1 MEGSSGRRLLA
12 FTITLSAPAAQL
24 VTIRWGTVNG
34 TATAGRDYVAAA
46 GFVTF
51 APGQTQRTVGVWVLA
66 DRVRE
71 AHERFR
77 VNLATP
83 VNAAISPT
91 AGFATGLI
99 VNDDG
104 LTRAQLAAA
113 FATLEAFNRDAK
125 RRT

>member
-1 MEGSSGRRLLA
+1 
-12 FTITLSAPAAQL
+12 
-24 VTIRWGTVNG
+24 
-34 TATAGRDYVAAA
+34 
-46 GFVTF
+46 
-51 APGQTQRTVGVWVLA
+51 VGVWVIG

-71 AHERFR
+71 AHEWFR

-83 VNAAISPT
+83 VNAVISPT

-113 FATLEAFNRDAK
+113 FATLETFNRDAK

>member
-1 MEGSSGRRLLA
+1 M
-12 FTITLSAPAAQL
+12 
-24 VTIRWGTVNG
+24 
-34 TATAGRDYVAAA
+34 
-46 GFVTF
+46 
-51 APGQTQRTVGVWVLA
+51 WVLG

-71 AHERFR
+71 ADERFR

-83 VNAAISPT
+83 VNATIAGT

-104 LTRAQLAAA
+104 LTRTQLAAA

-125 RRT
+125 RRG

>member
-1 MEGSSGRRLLA
+1 
-12 FTITLSAPAAQL
+12 
-24 VTIRWGTVNG
+24 
-34 TATAGRDYVAAA
+34 
-46 GFVTF
+46 
-51 APGQTQRTVGVWVLA
+51 
-66 DRVRE
+66 
-71 AHERFR
+71 